1 MDKLP
6 EHLGGHMNKVH
17 VDGGVLHYMQRVF
30 GVETMID
37 IGCGPGE
44 SSNFSKSIR
53 VIMLSVL
60 MVIGL
65 YFLKQKTSIYMI
77 LQLVHGYLQFQSNLI
92 WLGLLNF

>member
-1 MDKLP
+1 MEVL
-6 EHLGGHMNKVH
+6 
-17 VDGGVLHYMQRVF
+17 LHYVQRAF
-30 GVETMID
+30 GLETMID

-44 SSNFSKSIR
+44 SSGFSKSNR

-65 YFLKQKTSIYMI
+65 YFPKHENFHLHDFTTGPWIPSIPT
-77 LQLVHGYLQFQSNLI
+77 NLI